1 MSGVLRR
8 PGEFSSAL
16 AAVFFSMMRAAHWTI
31 AVLGLL
37 ISPAAGAQTPSPP
50 SIDSALPPYSPR
62 LAVDGDIH
70 CTGGSTMQ
78 DLAEDWARLFRQHH
92 PRATVRIGHDTS
104 LSAEG
109 FTALMEGRVN
119 CVTFVREPFAAEL
132 AAFRSKFGYAP
143 QVVNVAGG
151 SYATKGGTHAIAI
164 YVNATNPL
172 RRVTLK
178 QLDAIF
184 SKTRRRGGEV
194 EITRWG
200 QLGLGGEWT
209 NRPIHVYT
217 MLRRRDTANPP
228 GIMNYLEQRMLGGGE
243 FRDDVREQRDT
254 PGEQSLAAIV
264 NRIAAD
270 PNGIG
275 FSGFGY
281 AVAGAKSLALAESDA
296 GPFYAGRPHEVASRN
311 YPLSRQIYLMV
322 NREPGKPLTPV
333 LLEFLMLAL
342 SREGQQAAANNPV
355 QFIPLSAAQA
365 AAARSKLD

>member
-1 MSGVLRR
+1 MIVVVTNSVMKKKWNSLRR
-8 PGEFSSAL
+8 SYSG
-16 AAVFFSMMRAAHWTI
+16 
-31 AVLGLL
+31 LGL
-37 ISPAAGAQTPSPP
+37 IVSFAVCAEGAPTAT
-50 SIDSALPPYSPR
+50 IDAALPAYSE
-62 LAVDGDIH
+62 AAEVTGNIH

-78 DLAEDWARLFRQHH
+78 DLAEDWARLFRQRH

-109 FTALMEGRVN
+109 FAALLEGRVN

-132 AAFRSKFGYAP
+132 AAFDAKFGYP
-143 QVVNVAGG
+143 PLVVNVAGG

-164 YVNATNPL
+164 YVNAANPL
-172 RRVTLK
+172 SRLTLT

-184 SKTRRRGGEV
+184 SKTRRRGSDV

-200 QLGLGGEWT
+200 QLGLGGEWA

-228 GIMNYLEQRMLGGGE
+228 GIMNYLERRMLRDGE

-270 PNGIG
+270 PSGIG

-281 AVAGAKSLALAESDA
+281 AVSGVKSLALAESDA
-296 GPFYAGRPHEVASRN
+296 GPFYAGRPHEVASRD
-311 YPLSRQIYLMV
+311 YPLSRQVYLMV
-322 NREPGKPLTPV
+322 NRDPGKTLTPV
-333 LLEFLMLAL
+333 LREFLLLAL
-342 SREGQQAAANNPV
+342 SREGQQAVANDHT

-365 AAARSKLD
+365 AAARAQLD